1 MPRKQKRRSPP
12 FDLTTEL
19 AEELSL
25 SHRGLWVAV
34 SRGSLLEAAE
44 DLKTL
49 RERLAGRSATVLHVP
64 EDGTDE
70 LLFPR

>member
-1 MPRKQKRRSPP
+1 MPRKQKRHSPP
-12 FDLTTEL
+12 LDLTPEL

-25 SHRGLWVAV
+25 SHRGLWIAV

-44 DLKTL
+44 DLETL
-49 RERLAGRSATVLHVP
+49 RRRLAGRSATVLHVP